1 MNRAIEDARQARTDG
16 RTLNP
21 SALHRLAK
29 EDAGEIL
36 NALQDGVEITDN
48 DLMRLLYGHLTV
60 DELAAT
66 IYRHAMYEAGAI
78 VDAHTKRAYEVCPY
92 CAYRFPA

>member
-1 MNRAIEDARQARTDG
+1 MNRAIEEARRLRQDG
-16 RTLNP
+16 GTPNP

-29 EDAGEIL
+29 EDATDIL

-48 DLMRLLYGHLTV
+48 DLMRLIFGHLTV
-60 DELAAT
+60 DELGAT
-66 IYRHAMYEAGAI
+66 VYRHAMIEAGAVI
-78 VDAHTKRAYEVCPY
+78 DARTKQAYEVCPY